1 MCLLLRPTSVS
12 TWTFSCILACSP
24 LQELGLQSSVQ
35 KEEVLA
41 ATLPLRNATRS
52 SSPHG
57 VQRCTKMHSQF
68 SEVVLPMLCMFG
80 MLLVLPV
87 FPHYAQES
95 CFLQFPFAKWLCQRA
110 GMSNLGKQM
119 DKRRLTMISLVN
131 FYSHLKQLW
140 LQGKVNSI
148 MWGKE
153 VKIKEKMTQ
162 AVLMLEHMAVMQD
175 WWLMAHKA

>member
-12 TWTFSCILACSP
+12 TWTFPCILACSP

-41 ATLPLRNATRS
+41 ATLPLCNATRS
-52 SSPHG
+52 SSLHG

-68 SEVVLPMLCMFG
+68 SEVALPMLCTFG

-95 CFLQFPFAKWLCQRA
+95 CFLQFPFAKTMPVC
-110 GMSNLGKQM
+110 SDVKLGKTNGQ
-119 DKRRLTMISLVN
+119 
-131 FYSHLKQLW
+131 
-140 LQGKVNSI
+140 
-148 MWGKE
+148 KE
-153 VKIKEKMTQ
+153 VNNDLPCEFLQSSETTVAAGKSKFNHVRERGENQRENDTGSSD
-162 AVLMLEHMAVMQD
+162 AWAHGGHAG
-175 WWLMAHKA
+175 LMAHCP